1 MKILDVTSLALPE
14 IKVIKFARFG
24 DERGFFTELYRQSD
38 FAGAN
43 GLKCLEN
50 VRFVQINESYSR
62 TGVIRGLHFQWNPS
76 MGKLVRTIH
85 GRMVDL
91 VLDIRL
97 GSPTLGKIIA
107 YDMPSEIDRDYDQ
120 WIWVPPGFAHGN
132 YFTESTRIEYYCSGI
147 YNPGCEAGVSPFAPD
162 LDWSLC
168 EAALRAEFNGLQADE
183 CLISAK
189 DRQAQSL
196 KQWLDSEQSSF
207 FKYES

>member
-1 MKILDVTSLALPE
+1 MPQSS

-24 DERGFFTELYRQSD
+24 DERGFFTESYRQSD

-43 GLKCLEN
+43 GLECLEN
-50 VRFVQINESYSR
+50 VRFVQNNESYSR
-62 TGVIRGLHFQWNPS
+62 SGVIRGLHFQWNPK
-76 MGKLVRTIH
+76 MGKLVRTIY

-107 YDMPSEIDRDYDQ
+107 YDMPSDTDRDYDQ

-132 YFTESTRIEYYCSGI
+132 YFTEPTRIEYYCSST
-147 YNPGCEAGVSPFAPD
+147 YNPECEAGISPFSPD

-168 EAALRAEFNGLQADE
+168 EAALRAEFSGLKADE
-183 CLISAK
+183 SLISVK

-196 KQWLDSEQSSF
+196 RQWLDSEQSSF